1 MSMEDRLQPRRP
13 RMMHIP
19 FLLFLQAVL
28 IVLFGFFV
36 EYDSPAEPEIHAGT
50 TPPKSAVQ
58 DGVGNSSDAGRK
70 TTESA
75 NGHHRP
81 NDDVNT
87 LGHYYPMFQD
97 VHVMIF
103 IGFGFLMTF
112 LKKYGYSAVALNF
125 LIAAITLQ
133 WATLCQ
139 GFFHGLEGSDSIHVS
154 ITNLLNADFASAT
167 VLISFGAVL
176 GVTTPFQLI
185 VMSLIEIVIFAG
197 NEHLGLETFKVS
209 DIGASMLVHVFGA
222 YFGLAVSFVLRRD
235 HSSDNEG
242 PSYTSDT
249 FAMIGTIFLWLFWPS
264 FNSGL
269 AEGDAQH
276 RAVINTYYSLAAC
289 CVTAFA
295 LSSLVSKD
303 NKFDMVHIQNST
315 LAGGVAIGTAAD
327 MMIHPWGAMVVGS
340 AAGALSV
347 LGYRFF
353 TPAMNKKLNIHD
365 TCGVH
370 NLHGMPG
377 VMAGIVGAITAAMAT
392 QEEYGVSLFR
402 QFPARV
408 PELNTTE
415 FIQLKSQFADMEPGL
430 GRSAT
435 NQAAFQMYALLTT
448 LAVAIVGGLL
458 TGFLLKLPIFDQVP
472 RHRLFDDELS
482 WEVPEDEEHDDHVF
496 SQAEQGRNKRTGP
509 AAGSEP
515 GMIPLMNR

>member
-1 MSMEDRLQPRRP
+1 MSMDDGQHSRRRRL
-13 RMMHIP
+13 MHFP
-19 FLLFLQAVL
+19 CLLFLQAVL

-36 EYDSPAEPEIHAGT
+36 EYDSPAEPAVGGHK
-50 TPPKSAVQ
+50 TPVSQEGA
-58 DGVGNSSDAGRK
+58 GNSSAAGKK
-70 TTESA
+70 TAEGAS
-75 NGHHRP
+75 GHHASSD
-81 NDDVNT
+81 NDVNT

-139 GFFHGLEGSDSIHVS
+139 GFFHGLEGAGSIHVS

-176 GVTTPFQLI
+176 GVTTPFQLV
-185 VMSLIEIVIFAG
+185 VMSLIEIIIFAG
-197 NEHLGLETFKVS
+197 NEHLGLEIYQVS

-235 HSSDNEG
+235 HSSDKEG
-242 PSYTSDT
+242 PTYTSDT

-340 AAGALSV
+340 VAGAISV
-347 LGYRFF
+347 LGYRFL
-353 TPAMNKKLNIHD
+353 TPAMNKKLAIHD

-392 QEEYGVSLFR
+392 QEEYGHSLFR

-408 PELNTTE
+408 PELNSTD
-415 FIQLKSQFADMEPGL
+415 FDQLKSQFPDMEPGL

-435 NQAAFQMYALLTT
+435 TQAAYQIYALLTT
-448 LAVAIVGGLL
+448 LALAIVGGLL
-458 TGFLLKLPIFDQVP
+458 TGILLKLPIFDQVP

-482 WEVPEDEEHDDHVF
+482 WEVPEGEEHDEHQ
-496 SQAEQGRNKRTGP
+496 QAEHGRSKRMAP
-509 AAGSEP
+509 IAGSEP
-515 GMIPLMNR
+515 VMIPLMNR